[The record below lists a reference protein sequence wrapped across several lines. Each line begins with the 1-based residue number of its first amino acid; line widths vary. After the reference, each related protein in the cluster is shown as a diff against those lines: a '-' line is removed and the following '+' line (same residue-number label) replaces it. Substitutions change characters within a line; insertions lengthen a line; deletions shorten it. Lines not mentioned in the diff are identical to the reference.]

1 MTRHGEPSLARRLV
15 LAAVIALLLGGS
27 TTLIIRYAST
37 SHHPIA
43 VASPT
48 ASPTVDPPVVPVVE
62 VPSLSPGP
70 VPSPVAHR
78 RTTPPG
84 ATPSAVPAPS
94 PSPSHVP
101 LYRTPK
107 GGMCRYIDFGPMMA
121 ASTMSASDSKPEV
134 VSETKPGDPGASR
147 WYLCLGGTG
156 NIGARWM
163 GVEVYPDRAT
173 AAIRYA
179 QEKATQAPAGMDPVR
194 NLGDDAYAF
203 YLGTSTIYKLVVVK
217 ANLFILVVL
226 QQAYPVQSRFKAAAI
241 GTAQSIL
248 EKLPAT

>member
-1 MTRHGEPSLARRLV
+1 
-15 LAAVIALLLGGS
+15 
-27 TTLIIRYAST
+27 
-37 SHHPIA
+37 
-43 VASPT
+43 
-48 ASPTVDPPVVPVVE
+48 
-62 VPSLSPGP
+62 
-70 VPSPVAHR
+70 
-78 RTTPPG
+78 
-84 ATPSAVPAPS
+84 
-94 PSPSHVP
+94 
-101 LYRTPK
+101 
-107 GGMCRYIDFGPMMA
+107 MA
-121 ASTMSASDSKPEV
+121 ASTLPASDSKPEV
-134 VSETKPGDPGASR
+134 VSETKPGDPGAST

-217 ANLFILVVL
+217 ANLFVLVVL

-241 GTAQSIL
+241 GTARSIL

>member
-1 MTRHGEPSLARRLV
+1 M
-15 LAAVIALLLGGS
+15 
-27 TTLIIRYAST
+27 
-37 SHHPIA
+37 
-43 VASPT
+43 
-48 ASPTVDPPVVPVVE
+48 
-62 VPSLSPGP
+62 
-70 VPSPVAHR
+70 
-78 RTTPPG
+78 
-84 ATPSAVPAPS
+84 
-94 PSPSHVP
+94 P

-121 ASTMSASDSKPEV
+121 ASTLPASDSKPEV

-203 YLGTSTIYKLVVVK
+203 YLGASTIYKLVVVK
-217 ANLFILVVL
+217 ANLFILVVPGAL
-226 QQAYPVQSRFKAAAI
+226 AAGLTDSLFWWSLIASLAIAFVVTVPVNRWLIGRGQGHAVIHAYHH
-241 GTAQSIL
+241 
-248 EKLPAT
+248 